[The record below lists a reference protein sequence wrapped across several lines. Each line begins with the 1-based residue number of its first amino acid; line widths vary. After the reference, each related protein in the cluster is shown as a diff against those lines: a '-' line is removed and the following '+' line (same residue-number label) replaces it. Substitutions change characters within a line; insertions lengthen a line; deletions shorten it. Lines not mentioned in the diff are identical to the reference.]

1 MATVTIGT
9 AFVVLSLS
17 FMTGIFGGMVDG
29 WVEVNGPVRVVT
41 QAYAEREQLR
51 PLHEN
56 IAESQP
62 VVDRL
67 MALEGVEAAY
77 PIIRTGVGISVGEEL
92 GEDGALMTGAPSA
105 FYERHL
111 LPGVEFAGGGWLE
124 DDAEQE
130 QVVIGSK
137 IARDTGA
144 KVGDEILLMG
154 VTQYGSMA
162 PISAEVVG
170 VVTGNSA
177 VEGQAFVTLEVAQWI
192 IDVPAG
198 ALEIIVF
205 PEGET
210 DDRDAARSVS
220 ERAGATLGDAFHVN
234 PWMDSAIWVQMLPI
248 IDGMGFILSFVVI
261 FVMALAIFNTMTMS
275 VLERT
280 GEIGVMRALGQSR
293 VGAVRAFLTEALMIG
308 GMGGGVG
315 LALGSIPA
323 LYLQVNG
330 VRFGTEIMEEMGDDY
345 VMTSIIYGD
354 LSPEIAVMALGVG
367 LTTAALGAFF
377 PSLRAARIPP
387 YEAMKQR

>member
-1 MATVTIGT
+1 MSATLRMAWRNVRRNGRRSALTVATVTIGT

-56 IAESQP
+56 IADSQP
-62 VVDRL
+62 VVDQL
-67 MALEGVEAAY
+67 VALEGVQAAY

-111 LPGVEFAGGGWLE
+111 LPGVEFAGGVWLE
-124 DDAEQE
+124 EDAEQE

-177 VEGQAFVTLEVAQWI
+177 VEGQAFVTLDVARWI
-192 IDVPAG
+192 IDVPDG

-210 DDRDAARSVS
+210 DDRDAARSS
-220 ERAGATLGDAFHVN
+220 TRC
-234 PWMDSAIWVQMLPI
+234 P
-248 IDGMGFILSFVVI
+248 
-261 FVMALAIFNTMTMS
+261 
-275 VLERT
+275 
-280 GEIGVMRALGQSR
+280 
-293 VGAVRAFLTEALMIG
+293 
-308 GMGGGVG
+308 
-315 LALGSIPA
+315 
-323 LYLQVNG
+323 
-330 VRFGTEIMEEMGDDY
+330 
-345 VMTSIIYGD
+345 
-354 LSPEIAVMALGVG
+354 
-367 LTTAALGAFF
+367 
-377 PSLRAARIPP
+377 RAAPATSWSTSPGSSRSRRSVCCSASPRP
-387 YEAMKQR
+387 TATCSASGWTSASRPSTPSRPR